1 MQIQINSDKN
11 IGADERLESYYTSL
25 IKKSLNRFDDTIT
38 RIEVHFSDENS
49 EKFGTDDKRCLIE
62 SRLKGRQPLVVTNTA
77 DTLEKSFTG
86 SLDKMKRKLDTTFG
100 KMRSH

>member
-11 IGADERLESYYTSL
+11 IEADKRLESYYTSL
-25 IKKSLNRFDDTIT
+25 TKKSLNRFEDTIT

-62 SRLKGRQPLVVTNTA
+62 ARLKGRQPLVVINTS
-77 DTLEKSFTG
+77 DTLEKSFSG

-100 KMRSH
+100 KMRNY

>member
-11 IGADERLESYYTSL
+11 IGADKRLESYYTSL
-25 IKKSLNRFDDTIT
+25 IEKSLSRFDDTIS

-62 SRLKGRQPLVVTNTA
+62 ARLNGRQPLVVTNTA
-77 DTLEKSFTG
+77 DTIEKSFSG
-86 SLDKMKRKLDTTFG
+86 SLDKMKRKLDTTSD
-100 KMRSH
+100 KMRNH